1 MTVETI
7 ALKEFND
14 RIEKLARK
22 TCKDNPDLNVWDDW
36 SWFYDS
42 PDNGWPID
50 PFWADDDYTE
60 QNIVIHDDTTENL
73 AVIGVNWYLR
83 DCEEVEGPYV
93 YARILKPAN
102 DDDVNG
108 FRVTC
113 GDDIIRTFRNEE
125 EDAYTPSFQ
134 VAEQVE
140 DGDRDYALYLAP
152 DDGPTPEE
160 WFRAVLTLL
169 TRNGK

>member
-50 PFWADDDYTE
+50 PFWADDDYAE
-60 QNIVIHDDTTENL
+60 RDIVIHDDTTENL
-73 AVIGVNWYLR
+73 AVISVNWYLC
-83 DCEEVEGPYV
+83 DCEGAEGPYV

-102 DDDVNG
+102 DDDADG

-113 GDDIIRTFRNEE
+113 GDDVVRTFLNEE
-125 EDAYTPSFQ
+125 EDAYTPCFHAAGQ
-134 VAEQVE
+134 TE
-140 DGDRDYALYLAP
+140 DADRDYALYVAP
-152 DDGPTPEE
+152 DDSPTPEE

-169 TRNGK
+169 TQNKK